1 MLRHHPYVWK
11 VVSKPKL
18 IDPWL
23 KAQAVRLVPEH
34 WFGRNGILGAEH
46 EAPLAK
52 AIVVLVFDRDIAL
65 ADM

>member
-1 MLRHHPYVWK
+1 M
-11 VVSKPKL
+11 
-18 IDPWL
+18 
-23 KAQAVRLVPEH
+23 RLVPEH